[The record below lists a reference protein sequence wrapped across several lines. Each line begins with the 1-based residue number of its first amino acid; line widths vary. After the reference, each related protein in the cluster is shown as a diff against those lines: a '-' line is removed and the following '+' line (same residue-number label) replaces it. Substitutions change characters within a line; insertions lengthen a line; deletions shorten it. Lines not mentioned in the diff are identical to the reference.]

1 VTDTV
6 NQDSTEQTPIAQEQE
21 PVASQQ
27 VTETPVSQDNQPSND
42 EQPQAEELTPE
53 QINWR
58 KFREDRGAERKRR
71 ESDAAA
77 KLASDKAAKDKDDQ
91 IAALQQAMAQA
102 MNQGQDLTQDQQQQ
116 IVNELDP
123 TDIPTGAQVSSY
135 VENTV
140 QKLLR
145 KEIEKQQQ
153 QIQQKSDQDQLRAL
167 PKDNPDFD
175 QVCSTENLDYL
186 EFHYPG
192 VAVAFNN
199 MPDDYTK
206 WSNIYKTVKKLVPNY
221 DAGQQK
227 ARAEA
232 NASKPQSMSVSG
244 VSATGDQ
251 APSVNLDSTRRA
263 EIWKRM
269 QRKMKG
275 LPV

>member
-1 VTDTV
+1 MTDTV

-21 PVASQQ
+21 PVVAQQ
-27 VTETPVSQDNQPSND
+27 VTETPASQDTQPSSD

-58 KFREDRGAERKRR
+58 KFREERGAERKRR
-71 ESDAAA
+71 EEEAASREA
-77 KLASDKAAKDKDDQ
+77 AEKAAKEKDEQ
-91 IAALQQAMAQA
+91 IAALQQAMTQA
-102 MNQGQDLTQDQQQQ
+102 MNSGQSVTPDQQQQ
-116 IVNELDP
+116 IIDELDP
-123 TDIPTGAQVSSY
+123 TDIPTGEQVSKY
-135 VENTV
+135 VESTV
-140 QKLLR
+140 QKIIK
-145 KEIEKQQQ
+145 KEVEKQQQ
-153 QIQQKSDQDQLRAL
+153 QVYQQSEKAKLAAL
-167 PKDNPDFD
+167 PKDNPDFE

-206 WSNIYKTVKKLVPNY
+206 WSNIYATVKKLVPNY
-221 DAGQQK
+221 DAGQQR

-232 NASKPQSMSVSG
+232 NALKPQSMSVSG
-244 VSATGDQ
+244 VSSTGDQ
-251 APSVNLDSTRRA
+251 APNVNLDANRRA

>member
-1 VTDTV
+1 MTDTV
-6 NQDSTEQTPIAQEQE
+6 NQDDIAQLEQGQE
-21 PVASQQ
+21 QAVEQPV
-27 VTETPVSQDNQPSND
+27 VETQPSQETQPTQ
-42 EQPQAEELTPE
+42 EQQPAPEELTPE
-53 QINWR
+53 QINWK
-58 KFREDRGAERKRR
+58 KFRSDREAERKQR
-71 ESDAAA
+71 EEEASSRLAAE
-77 KLASDKAAKDKDDQ
+77 KAAKEKDEQ
-91 IAALQQAMAQA
+91 IAALQQAMTQA
-102 MNQGQDLTQDQQQQ
+102 MNQGQSVTPDQQQQ
-116 IVNELDP
+116 IIDELDP
-123 TDIPTGAQVSSY
+123 TDIPTGEQVSKY
-135 VENTV
+135 VESTV

-145 KEIEKQQQ
+145 KEIEQQQQ
-153 QIQQKSDQDQLRAL
+153 QIQQKNDQDQLRAL

-232 NASKPQSMSVSG
+232 NAAKPQSMSVPGTSQ
-244 VSATGDQ
+244 TGDQ
-251 APSVNLDSTRRA
+251 APNVNLDANRRA